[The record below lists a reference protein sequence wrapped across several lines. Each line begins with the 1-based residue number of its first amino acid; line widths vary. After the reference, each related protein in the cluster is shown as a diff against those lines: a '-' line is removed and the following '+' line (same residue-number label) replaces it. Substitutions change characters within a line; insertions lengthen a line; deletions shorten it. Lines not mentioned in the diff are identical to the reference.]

1 MGFGNKGGLGMGGH
15 SRGGAGRSHG
25 PLNSRPSRPMTP
37 PPVRTP
43 LGGAAFGQ
51 PTININT
58 RGKGLI
64 GTLTGAAVGVAGA
77 AIVNKMQESTQS
89 KLQAQ
94 QAEEEAR
101 LRAQEAQYEAE
112 MRQREA
118 EYRVEIERLKVKQEE
133 AKADAMQPTKRYY
146 ANCPYCLGVNNGSK
160 ECQFCGS
167 SLAYYEDD
175 DDKETAN
182 NAAPNASNQNPF
194 LRNLSNMT
202 PEQMAEYARD
212 PVAYAANHPVQ

>member
-146 ANCPYCLGVNNGSK
+146 ANCPYCLGVNNGAK

-175 DDKETAN
+175 EDEPVN
-182 NAAPNASNQNPF
+182 NAAQGVTNQNPI
-194 LRNLSNMT
+194 LTNLSNMT
-202 PEQMAEYARD
+202 PEQMVEYARN
-212 PVAYAANHPVQ
+212 PAEYMANHQAQ